1 VLNLLARL
9 SPGART
15 LRPRLHRA
23 RGVKIGSR
31 VFIGDEVYLDNEYPE
46 CIEIQEDAA
55 ISIRAI
61 IIAHNKGPGK
71 VIIEK
76 GAFVGPHVIIACN
89 GGRILRI
96 GEGAV
101 IGAGCVVLKSVPPHV
116 VLTPAPAHVVGHA
129 AIPLP
134 TAKTFEEFM
143 SGMRP
148 LKAKAST
155 AQARSAESVRD
166 NAQASAWSRSAVP
179 GSVPVT

>member
-1 VLNLLARL
+1 VLNLLARI
-9 SPGART
+9 SPGATT
-15 LRPRLHRA
+15 LRPTLHRA
-23 RGVKIGSR
+23 RGMKIGSR

-46 CIEIQEDAA
+46 CIEIQEDAT
-55 ISIRAI
+55 ISIRALVV
-61 IIAHNKGPGK
+61 AHNKGPGR

-101 IGAGCVVLKSVPPHV
+101 IGAGCVVIKSVPPRV

-143 SGMRP
+143 SGLRP
-148 LKAKAST
+148 LKVKVAS
-155 AQARSAESVRD
+155 AHARSAESLRD
-166 NAQASAWSRSAVP
+166 YAQASAGPRSAEP
-179 GSVPVT
+179 GSVPVS